1 MSKFQKSAIVLGAI
15 YLICRILGQLS
26 DHLFGPEITSTFSNK
41 IIRLVP
47 YFIANTCFALLLL
60 FNALRHKSKAATTAA
75 IIGGTAWGLCICI
88 YILNIL
94 HFYYE
99 VMGNGHLPHYFFE
112 LWNTINIFIDAL
124 LIIAVGFFADSNRKN
139 KVVLISS
146 IVGIGVLLLCN
157 LYWFVIWRIWW
168 ESINSTFAHYHINDI
183 FQIIHLIAMS
193 SLFVCAATVKEKK

>member
-47 YFIANTCFALLLL
+47 YFIANTSFALLLL
-60 FNALRHKSKAATTAA
+60 FNALHHKSTAAKTAA
-75 IIGGTAWGLCICI
+75 IIGGVFWILLIGY

-94 HFYYE
+94 HLYYG
-99 VMGNGHLPHYFFE
+99 VMDCGHLPHYFFE
-112 LWNTINIFIDAL
+112 LWNTINISLEA
-124 LIIAVGFFADSNRKN
+124 LIIISIGFFADSNRKN

-146 IVGIGVLLLCN
+146 IVGIGVLFLCN
-157 LYWFVIWRIWW
+157 LYWWVIWPHFPNIISSATP
-168 ESINSTFAHYHINDI
+168 EIDI
-183 FQIIHLIAMS
+183 TISWLNLLAMS
-193 SLFVCAATVKEKK
+193 SLILCAATVKSKK